1 MSEQVKVSQ
10 RTALILERLRRDGIT
25 QEQLVDA
32 LERQDI
38 APLEQIT
45 SSQTDFQEWF
55 TYAIEHNEP
64 LVQAVKEGYRITFNT
79 IQGLKMWL
87 DYRFLLEEDD
97 DYTEGEG
104 RLDEITLTA
113 DQIEQLKEAIAVN
126 WVVLEQEDGTVSLA
140 LRGLLPAS

>member
-10 RTALILERLRRDGIT
+10 RTAIILERLRRDGIT
-25 QEQLVDA
+25 QEQLIDA
-32 LERQDI
+32 LERQDVTS
-38 APLEQIT
+38 LEQIT

-55 TYAIEHNEP
+55 TYATEHGEP

-79 IQGLKMWL
+79 VQGLKMWL

-104 RLDEITLTA
+104 RLDDIKLSP
-113 DQIEQLKEAIAVN
+113 DQIEQLKNTLAVN
-126 WVVLEQEDGTVSLA
+126 WVVLEHGEGTISLA
-140 LRGLLPAS
+140 LRGLLPA

>member
-1 MSEQVKVSQ
+1 MAEQIKVSQ

-32 LERQDI
+32 LQREDS
-38 APLEQIT
+38 APLEEIT

-55 TYAIEHNEP
+55 AYAKEHGEP

-79 IQGLKMWL
+79 NQGLKMWL

-97 DYTEGEG
+97 DYTSGEG
-104 RLDEITLTA
+104 RLDELKLTP
-113 DQIEQLKEAIAVN
+113 DQVEQLKESLAVN
-126 WVVLEQEDGTVSLA
+126 WVVLENEDGTVSLA

>member
-1 MSEQVKVSQ
+1 MSVQVKVSQ

-25 QEQLVDA
+25 QDQLIDA
-32 LERQDI
+32 LERQDV

-55 TYAIEHNEP
+55 NYAAEHGEP

-79 IQGLKMWL
+79 VQGLKMWL

-104 RLDEITLTA
+104 RLDDIKLSP
-113 DQIEQLKEAIAVN
+113 DQIEQLKNALAVN
-126 WVVLEQEDGTVSLA
+126 WVVLEQSEGTISLA
-140 LRGLLPAS
+140 LRGLLPA

>member
-10 RTALILERLRRDGIT
+10 RTAIILERLRRDGIT
-25 QEQLVDA
+25 QEQLIDA
-32 LERQDI
+32 LERQD
-38 APLEQIT
+38 ATSLEQIT

-55 TYAIEHNEP
+55 TYATEHGEP

-79 IQGLKMWL
+79 VQGLKMWL

-104 RLDEITLTA
+104 RLDDIKLSP
-113 DQIEQLKEAIAVN
+113 DQIEQLKNTLAVN
-126 WVVLEQEDGTVSLA
+126 WVVLEHGEGTISLA
-140 LRGLLPAS
+140 LRGLLPA